1 MKKPRLQLMPPVVL
15 TLAGISSQ
23 GHAAAAVQPPPSAL
37 GQSAT
42 QTKSAPAASSTGITG
57 PGAQGSSTGRGS
69 GTGAT
74 GSSSSGGTGTMT
86 PAMKRAALVKL
97 LSSPDSTVVNVN
109 GKPISAGQLRQGIR
123 SAGSSFNRIPK
134 VGGGRTVPAAVS
146 ASSLVTANRSLL
158 AALQQATGSAGSH
171 PKVTQTSA
179 AADLSKPCSQR
190 VPYIAEMKGTLTPG
204 GMITFEGEC
213 LGTTQGEVRLYGD
226 FPNGFA
232 RLQVQLWADGG
243 VAATV
248 PADLSGVLDQ
258 SGRIEVVRADTQ
270 VSNDRKANFT
280 ATRVTQQV
288 PAALVQLITCTDYSN
303 DCVDQSAS
311 HLSQDGDDGASGQRA
326 GSDGW
331 KVAVGNGWSL
341 QNLSVTD
348 QIGSTTSTGFD
359 QGPSTSAQF
368 NIAWVGG
375 VLSSTTTHYAFWD
388 LVGSTETTY
397 LASYAF
403 TITAVGPAGVSPDPS
418 VKPPYA
424 GHAVQAGNSVTALQG
439 KAPAPP
445 STPVQNLE
453 QQAAKPVWNTIIGAG
468 GNTSNTGNN
477 VSSSTRVK
485 ATQLQGQPTSVTPGA
500 PVEAPSLQAH

>member
-1 MKKPRLQLMPPVVL
+1 MKNRRLQLMTPVVL
-15 TLAGISSQ
+15 TLAGISGQ
-23 GHAAAAVQPPPSAL
+23 GHAAAAVQAPPSAL

-42 QTKSAPAASSTGITG
+42 QTKSAPSASTTGITG
-57 PGAQGSSTGRGS
+57 PGAQGSNTGRGNGTS
-69 GTGAT
+69 GTG
-74 GSSSSGGTGTMT
+74 SSGGTGTMT

-123 SAGSSFNRIPK
+123 SAGSSFNRTPK
-134 VGGGRTVPAAVS
+134 VGGGRTVPAAVN
-146 ASSLVTANRSLL
+146 ASSLATANRSLL
-158 AALQQATGSAGSH
+158 TALQQAVGSSGSH

-179 AADLSKPCSQR
+179 VADLNKPCSQR
-190 VPYIAEMKGTLTPG
+190 APYIAEMKGTLTPG

-232 RLQVQLWADGG
+232 RLQVQLWADVG

-248 PADLSGVLDQ
+248 PADLNGVLDQ
-258 SGRIEVVRADTQ
+258 SGRLEVVRADTQ

-288 PAALVQLITCTDYSN
+288 PVQLVQLITCTDYPN
-303 DCVDQSAS
+303 DCADQSAS
-311 HLSQDGDDGASGQRA
+311 HISLDGDDGASGQRT
-326 GSDGW
+326 GGDSW
-331 KVAVGNGWSL
+331 KVAVGNGWAL

-403 TITAVGPAGVSPDPS
+403 TVTAVGPAGVSPDPS

-424 GHAVQAGNSVTALQG
+424 GHAVQAGNSVTALQD
-439 KAPAPP
+439 KAPTPP
-445 STPVQNLE
+445 PTPVQNLE
-453 QQAAKPVWNTIIGAG
+453 QQAAKPVWNTIIGTG
-468 GNTSNTGNN
+468 GNGSST

-485 ATQLQGQPTSVTPGA
+485 ATQLQGQPTSVAPGA
-500 PVEAPSLQAH
+500 PVQAPSLQAH